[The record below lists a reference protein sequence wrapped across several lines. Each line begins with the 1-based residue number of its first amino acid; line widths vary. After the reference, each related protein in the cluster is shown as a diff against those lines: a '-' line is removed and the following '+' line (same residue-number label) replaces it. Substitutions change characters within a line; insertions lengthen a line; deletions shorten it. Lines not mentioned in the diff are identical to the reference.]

1 MANGNPFYISPTGG
15 TGINIGQSLAGLGQA
30 LGQMRQIDEAK
41 QAQQAQQN
49 RQRQIGTALSNLY
62 KSGDNEAIAN
72 YFIKNPDVRASTKQ
86 SVMNAVNARDKA
98 HNNQIGNDLFQVMEM
113 PSSEQKK
120 QFLAQRIKQ
129 LHESGQD
136 SSMYARELGYLIHD
150 PDSSQ
155 RDMETFAA
163 TSFPERYKSY
173 HQAKYGDNPLE
184 QGTGT
189 MAGYSFNPNTGVY
202 TIDPSIKSDVD
213 YQKQVKQA
221 KAEKTLDLQ
230 SLNNN
235 RLRAENLYSD
245 FNKSQKNFYTM
256 QQAHE
261 NIDSALK
268 VGKTDP
274 TGTSDIA
281 LLYQYNHL
289 LDPTSVVREGEFAK
303 AQNSAGMVN
312 GVFNL
317 LQQVKS
323 GKLLTPEQRKSIKAI
338 ADDHMKRMQGRYNQE
353 KKWTISRAKNWG
365 LNPGMVFPKGVD
377 EAGVAGQQAE
387 YPEGSPESTQTSV
400 VPSNSV
406 TGVQPDQT
414 QTPSGQQGQTSQY
427 SSLWGG

>member
-15 TGINIGQSLAGLGQA
+15 TGINVGQSLAGLGQV
-30 LGQMRQIDEAK
+30 LGQIRQRDEAK
-41 QAQQAQQN
+41 N
-49 RQRQIGTALSNLY
+49 RQQQIGTDLSNLY
-62 KSGDNEAIAN
+62 KSGDNEAISN
-72 YFIKNPDVRASTKQ
+72 YFIKNPDVTASTKQ
-86 SVMNAVNARDKA
+86 SVMSAVNARNEA
-98 HNNQIGNDLFQVMEM
+98 HHNQIGDDLFQVMEM

-129 LHESGQD
+129 LQDSGQD

-173 HQAKYGDNPLE
+173 HQAKYGDNPLQ
-184 QGTGT
+184 QGTGP
-189 MAGYSFNPNTGVY
+189 MAGYSFNPTTGVY
-202 TIDPSIKSDVD
+202 KIDSSIKSDVD
-213 YQKQVKQA
+213 YQKQVKKDRA
-221 KAEKTLDLQ
+221 NKNLELQ

-235 RLRAENLYSD
+235 RLRADNLYSD

-274 TGTSDIA
+274 TGISDIA

-289 LDPTSVVREGEFAK
+289 LDPTSVVRETEFATAK
-303 AQNSAGMVN
+303 NSAGMVN

-317 LQQVKS
+317 VQQVKS

-353 KKWTISRAKNWG
+353 KKWTIARAKNWG

-387 YPEGSPESTQTSV
+387 YPEGSPESTQTPAGGGV
-400 VPSNSV
+400 KTVKWSNMGSNM
-406 TGVQPDQT
+406 Q
-414 QTPSGQQGQTSQY
+414 
-427 SSLWGG
+427 

>member
-1 MANGNPFYISPTGG
+1 MDNGNPFYISPTGG
-15 TGINIGQSLAGLGQA
+15 TGINIGQSLAGLGQV
-30 LGQMRQIDEAK
+30 LGQIRQRDEAK
-41 QAQQAQQN
+41 N
-49 RQRQIGTALSNLY
+49 RQQQIGNDLSNLY

-86 SVMNAVNARDKA
+86 SVMDAVNARDEA
-98 HNNQIGNDLFQVMEM
+98 HHNQIGDDLFQVMEM

-129 LHESGQD
+129 LYDSGQD

-150 PDSSQ
+150 PAGSK
-155 RDMETFAA
+155 RDLETLAA
-163 TSFPERYKSY
+163 TSFNERYKAY
-173 HQAKYGDNPLE
+173 HQAKYGDNPSQ
-184 QGTGT
+184 QGTGP

-202 TIDPSIKSDVD
+202 KIDPKIKSDVD

-221 KAEKTLDLQ
+221 RAEKTLYLQ

-235 RLRAENLYSD
+235 RNRAEDLYSD

-303 AQNSAGMVN
+303 SQNSAGMVN

-353 KKWTISRAKNWG
+353 KKWTIARAKSWG
-365 LNPGMVFPKGVD
+365 LNRGMVFPKGVD

-406 TGVQPDQT
+406 TGVQPDQA
-414 QTPSGQQGQTSQY
+414 QTHSGQQGQTSKY